1 MDLLGLYLNKTCAT
15 YFPPCIT
22 ENGITC
28 FQECNYNVIIKFCF
42 GISHKLL
49 QWCTSRHAISMFYY
63 MLPIV
68 TITISMLY
76 IKELTQQDVWK
87 TQDSRKM
94 KMCGARLCIPNLTWH
109 FFVILPSWVF
119 QPSRFCLSSQ
129 LLYSQMTARL
139 NPQKPLPSLLVF
151 DRILTDLCWFI
162 QNNNALFNNHCDW
175 LILNGRL
182 IYTIRTLTW
191 SCWYFFDFSTSVL

>member
-1 MDLLGLYLNKTCAT
+1 MDLLVLYLNKTCAT

-42 GISHKLL
+42 GINHKLL
-49 QWCTSRHAISMFYY
+49 QWCTSRHAISTFYC

-68 TITISMLY
+68 TITISMLHY

-94 KMCGARLCIPNLTWH
+94 KKFGARLCIPNLTWH

-119 QPSRFCLSSQ
+119 QPFRFCISSQ

-139 NPQKPLPSLLVF
+139 NPQKPLSSLLVF
-151 DRILTDLCWFI
+151 DRPVL
-162 QNNNALFNNHCDW
+162 NALFNNHV
-175 LILNGRL
+175 IG
-182 IYTIRTLTW
+182 
-191 SCWYFFDFSTSVL
+191 